1 MVIGERFAWA
11 HLPKTGGSA
20 TLELFQLFPELI
32 LLADSE
38 DSNEKHT
45 RFEEREAQIA
55 GKQLVMNIRRLPFW
69 VLSRAQHVARWGVFP
84 DYEPIPIPS
93 ADELADSDFPDSRLT
108 IYTADGRFE
117 IDRWLRMEHM
127 AEDFLDFVSA
137 HTDVTEERRAAV
149 FAMPMVNTHE
159 YDRELA
165 AWFTPDQIERMYE
178 RNPLWEALERR
189 LYGDLVRLV
198 GAGVE
203 ASR

>member
-20 TLELFQLFPELI
+20 TLELFQLFPEPI
-32 LLADSE
+32 LLADLE

-45 RFEEREAQIA
+45 RFAERAADVA

-69 VLSRAQHVARWGVFP
+69 VLSRAQHVSRWGVFP
-84 DYEPIPIPS
+84 DYEPIPMASP
-93 ADELADSDFPDSRLT
+93 DELADSDFPDSRLA

-127 AEDFLDFVSA
+127 VEDFLDFISEHA
-137 HTDVTEERRAAV
+137 EVTEERRTAARSL
-149 FAMPMVNTHE
+149 PMVNAHD
-159 YDRELA
+159 YDHDLA
-165 AWFTPDQIERMYE
+165 AWFAPDQIERMYE
-178 RNPLWEALERR
+178 RNPRWAGLENR
-189 LYGDLVRLV
+189 LYAGHMRVE
-198 GAGVE
+198 GAGLE